1 MATTGRRNYVVFV
14 MDGEV
19 AFAGTQKAYDSW
31 KYWHVPGQSS
41 LGVSLAEIGKHG
53 MMWEYFT
60 YKRDM
65 EAYVNSFPKVSVS
78 EESAQVLLASAL
90 CLGMSL

>member
-14 MDGEV
+14 MDGKV
-19 AFAGTQKAYDSW
+19 AFAGTRTAYESW

-41 LGVSLAEIGKHG
+41 LGVSLAEIGRHG
-53 MMWEYFT
+53 MAWEHFT

-65 EAYVNSFPKVSVS
+65 EAYVNSFPEVDLS

-90 CLGMSL
+90 CLGMSS